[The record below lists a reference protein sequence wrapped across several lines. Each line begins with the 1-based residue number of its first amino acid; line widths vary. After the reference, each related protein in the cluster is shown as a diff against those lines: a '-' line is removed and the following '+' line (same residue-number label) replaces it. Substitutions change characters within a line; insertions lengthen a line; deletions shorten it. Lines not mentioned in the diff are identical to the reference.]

1 MAHFAQ
7 LNNHDIV
14 ITVNVVNNSDIDD
27 LPFPES
33 EPVGILYLQNL
44 YGPETV
50 WKQTSYNGNFR
61 KHYAG
66 VEYTYDAQLDAF
78 IPPQPFPSWV
88 LNTETCLWES
98 PTPYPSDGVHI
109 WNEQTL
115 SWDQIT

>member
-7 LNNHDIV
+7 LNNTNTV
-14 ITVNVVNNSDIDD
+14 ITVCAVDNEDVGN

-33 EPVGILYLQNL
+33 EPVGVSYLKNL
-44 YGPETV
+44 YGADTV
-50 WKQTSYNGNFR
+50 WKQTSYNRNFR

-66 VEYTYDAQLDAF
+66 AEYTYDAQLDAF

-88 LNTETCLWES
+88 LNTETCLWGS
-98 PTPYPSDGVHI
+98 PIPYPSDGVHT